1 MKKKND
7 FKRKNIPPERDDHK
21 EKRAAIPPAGDIQQ
35 EIREMRQA
43 MLTLSNLPFE
53 CHHPIPPSPILPE
66 AIPDSIEDLYWRLK
80 ELEERLERLEQ
91 RVSANPYDPE
101 RRDKYWPLL
110 IVVVVYFVLLLMLSG
125 C

>member
-7 FKRKNIPPERDDHK
+7 FKRKNSLPEPDDHE

-43 MLTLSNLPFE
+43 MINVRYLPVE
-53 CHHPIPPSPILPE
+53 RHHPVPPE
-66 AIPDSIEDLYWRLK
+66 AIPDTIEELFQRLK
-80 ELEERLERLEQ
+80 RLEMRLERLEQ
-91 RVSANPYDPE
+91 RAAATPAANPFDLDSMKEMKPVFIG
-101 RRDKYWPLL
+101 LTVL
-110 IVVVVYFVLLLMLSG
+110 FVVVWVFLAG